1 MESNLLHDMSAYG
14 GPGWSPRNSSL
25 GEEAGRIWGTFGQ
38 STEWSHLK
46 TVLMHRPGPELGT
59 RQKPDAVLMLD
70 RLDAQKAGAQH
81 DALARAYRLAGID
94 VVYVDPGETRFP
106 NQMFVADLMF
116 MTPEG
121 AILARPASAVRAGEE
136 RWVARRLADLGIP
149 ILKSVR
155 GRGTF
160 EGADAAWIN
169 PATVLLGRGLR
180 TNDEG
185 ACQVTTLLQEMRV
198 RVIRVDLPCGTMHL
212 MGMLRLVDHDL
223 ALAWPQR
230 LAHVAVE
237 TLRDQ
242 GLAVHLI
249 PDEAEARRGFALN
262 FVTLGPRKILMP
274 AGNPLTQAYYEN
286 LGITCLT
293 VAVDELVK
301 AAGAIGCLTG
311 IIAREPSAA

>member
-1 MESNLLHDMSAYG
+1 MKSDLLHDMSAYG
-14 GPGWSPRNSSL
+14 GPGWAPRNSSL
-25 GEEAGRIWGTFGQ
+25 REEAGRIWGRCGQ
-38 STEWSHLK
+38 STEWSALK
-46 TVLMHRPGPELGT
+46 TVLMHRPGPELYT
-59 RQKPDAVLMLD
+59 MQNPDAVLMLD

-81 DALARAYRLAGID
+81 DALAQSYRRAGIE
-94 VVYVDPGETRFP
+94 VFYVEPAETRFP

-136 RWVARRLADLGIP
+136 RWVARRLADLGVP
-149 ILKSVR
+149 ILKSIR

-160 EGADAAWIN
+160 EGADAAWLD

-180 TNDEG
+180 TNAEG
-185 ACQVTTLLQEMRV
+185 ACQVANLLQEMTV
-198 RVIRVDLPCGTMHL
+198 RVLQVDLPCGTMHL

-230 LAHVAVE
+230 LAHAAVE
-237 TLRDQ
+237 ALRDK
-242 GLAVHLI
+242 GFTVHFI
-249 PDEAEARRGFALN
+249 PDETEARTGSALN
-262 FVTLGPRKILMP
+262 VVTLGPRKILMP
-274 AGNPLTQAYYEN
+274 AGNPVTQAFYEN

-293 VAVDELVK
+293 VDVDELAK

-311 IIAREPSAA
+311 IIAREPIAA

>member
-1 MESNLLHDMSAYG
+1 MTSDLLHDASAYG
-14 GPGWSPRNSSL
+14 GPGWAPRPSSL
-25 GEEAGRIWGTFGQ
+25 AEEAGRIWGTFGQ
-38 STEWSHLK
+38 STEWSDLK
-46 TVLMHRPGPELGT
+46 TVLMHRPGPELCT
-59 RQKPDAVLMLD
+59 MQKPDAVLMLD
-70 RLDAQKAGAQH
+70 RLDAQKTGVQH
-81 DALARAYRLAGID
+81 DALALAYRQAGID
-94 VVYVDPGETRFP
+94 VVYVDPAETRFP

-136 RWVARRLADLGIP
+136 RWVARRLSDLGVP
-149 ILKSVR
+149 ILKSIR

-180 TNDEG
+180 TNEEG
-185 ACQVTTLLQEMRV
+185 ACQVTTLLQEMKV
-198 RVIRVDLPCGTMHL
+198 RVIRIDLPCGTMHL
-212 MGMLRLVDHDL
+212 MGMLRFVDHDF

-237 TLRDQ
+237 ALRDQ
-242 GLAVHLI
+242 GFAVHFI
-249 PDEAEARRGFALN
+249 PDEAEAERGFALN
-262 FVTLGPRKILMP
+262 FVTLGPQKILMP
-274 AGNPLTQAYYEN
+274 AGNPVTKSFYEN

-293 VAVDELVK
+293 VDVDELAK

-311 IIAREPSAA
+311 IIAREPAAA

>member
-25 GEEAGRIWGTFGQ
+25 GEEAGRIWGPFGQ
-38 STEWSHLK
+38 STEWSDLK
-46 TVLMHRPGPELGT
+46 TVLMHRPGAELCT
-59 RQKPDAVLMLD
+59 MQKPDAVLMLD

-94 VVYVDPGETRFP
+94 VVYVDPAETRFP

-180 TNDEG
+180 TNEEG
-185 ACQVTTLLQEMRV
+185 ACQVATLLQEMKV
-198 RVIRVDLPCGTMHL
+198 RVIRVDLPCGSMHL

-242 GLAVHLI
+242 GFAVHFI

-274 AGNPLTQAYYEN
+274 AGNPLTQAFYEN

-293 VAVDELVK
+293 VAVAELAK

-311 IIAREPSAA
+311 IITREPAAA